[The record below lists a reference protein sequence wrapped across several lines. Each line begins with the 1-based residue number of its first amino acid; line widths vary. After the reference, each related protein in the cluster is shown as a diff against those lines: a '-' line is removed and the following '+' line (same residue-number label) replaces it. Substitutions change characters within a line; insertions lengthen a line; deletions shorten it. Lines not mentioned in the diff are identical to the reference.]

1 MTHSPDTRPDPLSDF
16 PPVSPADRARSPI
29 ISIRGLEKRFSGAHP
44 DIFALRGIDLDIGRG
59 DIFGII
65 GKSGAGKSTLV
76 RCINMLERPT
86 GGQVLFEGQDL
97 CILPDAALREA
108 RRSMGMIFQQF
119 NLLMQRT
126 ALQNVCFPLE
136 LTGVKSA
143 AATQRARE
151 LLELVGLASRMDSY
165 PSQLSGGQKQRVA
178 IARALATNPRVLLCD
193 EATSALDPA
202 TTDSILALIKD
213 INAQLGITAVVIT
226 HEMSVIEKICSHVA
240 IISKGII
247 VEHGLV
253 EDIFFHPQSEA
264 ARRLV
269 LPEALQNL
277 PAGTYH
283 RLIFN
288 GRSSFEPVISNIV
301 LECGCPVNIMYADT
315 RDING
320 EAFGQ
325 MVLQLPEQ
333 EAARARILAY
343 AKAHSILLEEMRHV

>member
-1 MTHSPDTRPDPLSDF
+1 MTDN
-16 PPVSPADRARSPI
+16 PI
-29 ISIRGLEKRFSGAHP
+29 IILQGLEKRFSGKNA
-44 DIFALRGIDLDIGRG
+44 DVFALRGIDLAIGQG

-86 GGQVLFEGQDL
+86 GGSVLFEGRDL
-97 CILPDAALREA
+97 CRLPESALREA

-136 LTGVKSA
+136 LTGMRPAEARK
-143 AATQRARE
+143 RASE
-151 LLELVGLASRMDSY
+151 LLTLVGLAKRMDSY
-165 PSQLSGGQKQRVA
+165 PSKLSGGQKQRVA

-240 IISKGII
+240 IISKGKI
-247 VEHGLV
+247 VEHGPV
-253 EDIFFHPQSEA
+253 EDVFFHPQTEA

-277 PAGTYH
+277 PQTNLY

-288 GRSSFEPVISNIV
+288 GRSSFEPIIANMV

-320 EAFGQ
+320 VAFGQ
-325 MVLQLPEQ
+325 MLLQLPEQ
-333 EAARARILAY
+333 EKPRAQILAY
-343 AKAHSILLEEMRHV
+343 AKARGIMLEEMKHV

>member
-1 MTHSPDTRPDPLSDF
+1 MTDN
-16 PPVSPADRARSPI
+16 PI
-29 ISIRGLEKRFSGAHP
+29 IILQGLEKRFSGKNA
-44 DIFALRGIDLDIGRG
+44 DVFALRGIDLAMGQG

-86 GGQVLFEGQDL
+86 GGSVLFEGRDL
-97 CILPDAALREA
+97 CRLPESALREA

-136 LTGVKSA
+136 LTGMRPAEARK
-143 AATQRARE
+143 RASE
-151 LLELVGLASRMDSY
+151 LLTLVGLAKRMDSY
-165 PSQLSGGQKQRVA
+165 PSKLSGGQKQRVA
-178 IARALATNPRVLLCD
+178 IARALATNPRVLLSD

-240 IISKGII
+240 IISKGKI
-247 VEHGLV
+247 VEHGPV
-253 EDIFFHPQSEA
+253 EDVFFHPQTEA

-277 PAGTYH
+277 PQTNLY

-288 GRSSFEPVISNIV
+288 GRSSFEPIIANMV

-315 RDING
+315 RDINIY
-320 EAFGQ
+320 
-325 MVLQLPEQ
+325 
-333 EAARARILAY
+333 RN
-343 AKAHSILLEEMRHV
+343 